1 MTIFHHSFHNF
12 FLLITHE
19 KIYEGKKSKFF
30 KIYIYLSTEYIKNVT
45 KDKFLFL
52 HDLSANSSGRDS
64 N

>member
-30 KIYIYLSTEYIKNVT
+30 LNLYLPTEYIKNVT
-45 KDKFLFL
+45 KDKFLIL

>member
-30 KIYIYLSTEYIKNVT
+30 KIYIYLLKYIKNVT

>member
-12 FLLITHE
+12 FLLITYE
-19 KIYEGKKSKFF
+19 KIYEGKKSNFF
-30 KIYIYLSTEYIKNVT
+30 LNLHLPTEYIKNVT

>member
-30 KIYIYLSTEYIKNVT
+30 KIYIYLLNISKM
-45 KDKFLFL
+45 
-52 HDLSANSSGRDS
+52 
-64 N
+64 